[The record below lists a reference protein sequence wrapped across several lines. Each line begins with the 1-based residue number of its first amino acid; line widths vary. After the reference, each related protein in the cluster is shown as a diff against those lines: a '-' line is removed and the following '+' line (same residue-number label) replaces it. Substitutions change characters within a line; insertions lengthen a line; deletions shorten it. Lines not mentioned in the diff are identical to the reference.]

1 MPTPTNV
8 TLRQLRAFL
17 AVAAEGHF
25 TRAADKLDVSQSTIS
40 TLIRELEANLGL
52 RLFDRHTRALRLTQ
66 AGEEIVGLA
75 HKSLTDL
82 DRALGDLCQLKGLTR
97 GRITIAASSLQAAL
111 NLPRLIQIFTKKH
124 PGIIVTVYDA
134 SQTEVLEMVRAGSA
148 DFGIGTDSA
157 NRHDLSTQVIDSDTF
172 IAVLPPGHPLAKK
185 TELTW
190 RDLEHVPI
198 IDSKPGNPLRQQVD
212 TALKSEGITLTRSH
226 HEVSLPLTIVG
237 MVAAGMGIAVMTS
250 SVAKL
255 AASFGL
261 TVKRV
266 SQPVIT
272 REVSLLF
279 RPDRSLSPAAQKF
292 RELLVENK
300 FSKSNDCLNEFSCH

>member
-1 MPTPTNV
+1 M
-8 TLRQLRAFL
+8 
-17 AVAAEGHF
+17 
-25 TRAADKLDVSQSTIS
+25 
-40 TLIRELEANLGL
+40 
-52 RLFDRHTRALRLTQ
+52 
-66 AGEEIVGLA
+66 
-75 HKSLTDL
+75 
-82 DRALGDLCQLKGLTR
+82 
-97 GRITIAASSLQAAL
+97 
-111 NLPRLIQIFTKKH
+111 
-124 PGIIVTVYDA
+124 
-134 SQTEVLEMVRAGSA
+134 
-148 DFGIGTDSA
+148 
-157 NRHDLSTQVIDSDTF
+157 
-172 IAVLPPGHPLAKK
+172 PPGHPLAKK

-279 RPDRSLSPAAQKF
+279 HPDRSLSPAAQKF